1 MQPKFSI
8 ISSLNQALHGCRF
21 SINSPLILTEI
32 RHFEKKK
39 KVQFMVDSPIQL
51 NMFPSSNFKI
61 FMAALFK
68 LSFHLPKFKIA
79 ISIKKFHNF
88 FHSSTK
94 IHYYNS
100 QILSLRF
107 MVILF

>member
-39 KVQFMVDSPIQL
+39 K
-51 NMFPSSNFKI
+51 SSIHGRFSNSVEHVSI
-61 FMAALFK
+61 F
-68 LSFHLPKFKIA
+68 
-79 ISIKKFHNF
+79 
-88 FHSSTK
+88 
-94 IHYYNS
+94 
-100 QILSLRF
+100 
-107 MVILF
+107 